1 MILGVI
7 PARGGSKGLP
17 GKTLRLVAGVP
28 LIVHTIRAARKS
40 RLLSDFIVSTDDPA
54 IAQVARAEGA
64 KVPFL
69 RPPDLHEDGA
79 CIARF
84 LELDAGICV
93 TVFAAHD
100 SPYFNMVE
108 ITAESAPY
116 ARPCSPAMLKSLRR
130 QEAPCVYVLNGAGDV
145 VPRSGLATLQN
156 QFEVDRFALSEMPR
170 ERSVD
175 VDSAEDLAFAEWLLS
190 RAERGA

>member
-17 GKTLRLVAGVP
+17 GKNLRLVAGVP

-69 RPPDLHEDGA
+69 RPPDLAEDDVSMWPVVRHAVAEWERGGEGEEAAEAVALLQATSPLRTAVDIDA

-116 ARPCSPAMLKSLRR
+116 ARPCSP
-130 QEAPCVYVLNGAGDV
+130 
-145 VPRSGLATLQN
+145 RSEEHTSELQ
-156 QFEVDRFALSEMPR
+156 
-170 ERSVD
+170 
-175 VDSAEDLAFAEWLLS
+175 S
-190 RAERGA
+190 R